1 MEFFTAYKE
10 PRPVRL
16 PEMTRTFAYESLHY
30 KYGRDTWE
38 NQAVSLDHIPN
49 FDQLSTLEKYN
60 AAIFEI
66 ASNAPIRVCENELI
80 SGAATLG
87 AAIKHMVPATYNGKL
102 LFDSVSHLT
111 LGFDNVLKFG
121 VNDIKKRINKSLSN
135 QTNKKNIETL
145 KSMLH
150 CINCL
155 EIWHGRYIEALSRSK
170 KYAGNLKNLQNV
182 PFQPATSFYEAVQ
195 SLWFTFA
202 FTRLCGNW
210 PGIGR
215 IDAMLGPYLKKDLA
229 QGIITIQQAREVLA
243 HFFIKGCEWVRGGDY
258 EGGDAQHYQNII
270 LSGVDENGE
279 DITNE
284 VTYLVLDIIEELG
297 ISDFPITV
305 RVNKNTEITLL
316 KRMAEVIRHGGGIVA
331 VYNEDLI
338 LDALT
343 DFGYDLKEARTFA
356 NDGCWEMQIPGKT
369 CFSYAPFDA
378 LKLLQDATLAG
389 YDKNKTC
396 FDTYEGLYQK
406 FLEDLKEAV
415 ENIYKECSYDS
426 EYWNLRAETPCSV
439 VSLFTEECIERG
451 LSYFDGGAKYYVIS
465 PHIGGLPDVV
475 NSLYAI
481 RRLVFEEKK
490 VTFPGFMDI
499 LKNNWEGYE
508 PLRQYVLNHY
518 EYFGNDN
525 DEVDRIAVQLLD
537 DFSDIC
543 QSLNG
548 RSIILYPAGV
558 STFGRQIQWAP
569 ERMASPHGRKKGDV
583 LAGNLSPT
591 PGTDLKGATAVIKSY
606 CKANM
611 KKLVSGAAL
620 DINLFPTTVYDNEG
634 IEAIIGLIQ
643 GFVKLGGFFMQLD
656 VVDNNILKQAQVHP
670 ENFPTLSVRV
680 SGWNARFVTLNK
692 EWQDMIIQ
700 RVSKENA

>member
-1 MEFFTAYKE
+1 M
-10 PRPVRL
+10 
-16 PEMTRTFAYESLHY
+16 
-30 KYGRDTWE
+30 
-38 NQAVSLDHIPN
+38 
-49 FDQLSTLEKYN
+49 
-60 AAIFEI
+60 
-66 ASNAPIRVCENELI
+66 
-80 SGAATLG
+80 
-87 AAIKHMVPATYNGKL
+87 
-102 LFDSVSHLT
+102 
-111 LGFDNVLKFG
+111 
-121 VNDIKKRINKSLSN
+121 
-135 QTNKKNIETL
+135 
-145 KSMLH
+145 
-150 CINCL
+150 
-155 EIWHGRYIEALSRSK
+155 
-170 KYAGNLKNLQNV
+170 
-182 PFQPATSFYEAVQ
+182 
-195 SLWFTFA
+195 
-202 FTRLCGNW
+202 
-210 PGIGR
+210 
-215 IDAMLGPYLKKDLA
+215 
-229 QGIITIQQAREVLA
+229 
-243 HFFIKGCEWVRGGDY
+243 
-258 EGGDAQHYQNII
+258 
-270 LSGVDENGE
+270 
-279 DITNE
+279 
-284 VTYLVLDIIEELG
+284 
-297 ISDFPITV
+297 
-305 RVNKNTEITLL
+305 
-316 KRMAEVIRHGGGIVA
+316 IRHGGGIVA
-331 VYNEDLI
+331 VYEDLI

-343 DFGYDLKEARTFA
+343 DFGYDLKEARTLQTMVAGKFKS
-356 NDGCWEMQIPGKT
+356 GKT

-389 YDKNKTC
+389 YDKNKIC
-396 FDTYEGLYQK
+396 FDTYDSLYQK
-406 FLEDLKEAV
+406 FIEDLKEV
-415 ENIYKECSYDS
+415 IENIYKENSYGS
-426 EYWNLRAETPCSV
+426 EFWYLRTKTPNPV

-451 LSYFDGGAKYYVIS
+451 LFYFDGGAKYYVIS